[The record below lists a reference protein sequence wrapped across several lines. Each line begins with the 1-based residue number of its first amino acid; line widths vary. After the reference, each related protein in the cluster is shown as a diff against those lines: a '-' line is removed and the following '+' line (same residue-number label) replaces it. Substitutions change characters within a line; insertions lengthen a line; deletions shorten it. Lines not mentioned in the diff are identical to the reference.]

1 MKTRAP
7 LTKAELQAALLEE
20 KTQLFYARQA
30 KLSPK
35 AMEYIYRGWTP
46 PQENQKESKHAQR
59 ESCDQRP
66 VPLRKDRA

>member
-46 PQENQKESKHAQR
+46 PQENHLEAK
-59 ESCDQRP
+59 
-66 VPLRKDRA
+66 RKLHEGCTI